1 MRVENVEAE
10 NFYLFTRPVYEP
22 QSEES
27 QEKMNSLE
35 TAPQP
40 ITVDMIEPQP
50 SVPTP
55 DLPYIVYSDETNPW
69 DAVQGEVNTN
79 SLYKRSGEV

>member
-27 QEKMNSLE
+27 QDEMNSLE
-35 TAPQP
+35 AAPQP

-69 DAVQGEVNTN
+69 DVVQGEVNTN
-79 SLYKRSGEV
+79 TLYKRSGEV

>member
-1 MRVENVEAE
+1 MIIA
-10 NFYLFTRPVYEP
+10 RPVYEP

-27 QEKMNSLE
+27 QEEMNSLE
-35 TAPQP
+35 SSQTAPQP

-69 DAVQGEVNTN
+69 DVVQGEVNTN
-79 SLYKRSGEV
+79 TLYKRSGDI